1 MEDLRDSNWWY
12 HHQLSDETENKIS
25 FFLTK
30 DIIMEL
36 GPCAAVAAET
46 DIAGTNYIKILESI
60 GFEERIKC

>member
-1 MEDLRDSNWWY
+1 
-12 HHQLSDETENKIS
+12 
-25 FFLTK
+25 
-30 DIIMEL
+30 MEL

>member
-1 MEDLRDSNWWY
+1 MEDLRDINWWY
-12 HHQLSDETENKIS
+12 HHQLSDETDNKI
-25 FFLTK
+25 FLTK

-46 DIAGTNYIKILESI
+46 DIAGTVYIKILESI